1 MYIYVYVCIH
11 FSSASALWNK
21 SIGLLYSGT
30 LALSLTTLIQC
41 FFFLLSILEGML
53 YSGSLYLALNM
64 EYSIPGCRRV
74 VHGELSLARL
84 EH

>member
-1 MYIYVYVCIH
+1 MYVCIH
-11 FSSASALWNK
+11 FPSASALWNK
-21 SIGLLYSGT
+21 SVGLFNLGT
-30 LALSLTTLIQC
+30 LPYFISNYANTVFS
-41 FFFLLSILEGML
+41 LLSILEGML

-64 EYSIPGCRRV
+64 EYLPGCRRV

>member
-1 MYIYVYVCIH
+1 MGQVNR
-11 FSSASALWNK
+11 SSFTQVPFL
-21 SIGLLYSGT
+21 T
-30 LALSLTTLIQC
+30 LSLTSLIQC
-41 FFFLLSILEGML
+41 SFLLSILEGML

-64 EYSIPGCRRV
+64 EYSIPGCLRV

>member
-1 MYIYVYVCIH
+1 
-11 FSSASALWNK
+11 
-21 SIGLLYSGT
+21 
-30 LALSLTTLIQC
+30 
-41 FFFLLSILEGML
+41 ML

-84 EH
+84 EHEKKRSDLGSWRMIATTTPISLSLLAVLFLNTSIFRRE

>member
-1 MYIYVYVCIH
+1 M
-11 FSSASALWNK
+11 
-21 SIGLLYSGT
+21 
-30 LALSLTTLIQC
+30 QC
-41 FFFLLSILEGML
+41 FFLLSILEEMP

-64 EYSIPGCRRV
+64 ESSIPGCRRV